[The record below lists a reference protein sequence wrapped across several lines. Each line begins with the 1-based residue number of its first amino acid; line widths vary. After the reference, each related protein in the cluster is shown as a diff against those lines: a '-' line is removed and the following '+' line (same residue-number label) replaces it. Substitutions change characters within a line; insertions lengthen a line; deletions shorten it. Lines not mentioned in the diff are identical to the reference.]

1 MAWTK
6 RTPIS
11 TDFEKRTKP
20 VLQDWLLSED
30 GSLLLSEDGSVIVLE
45 TTPTIGFAKRTPIT
59 TDWTKR

>member
-45 TTPTIGFAKRTPIT
+45 TDASFGTRTPIT